1 MDILI
6 TGGAG
11 YIGTT
16 LVPLLLG
23 MNHHVTVLDRLM
35 WGIDPIIP
43 FFRNEKFK
51 FIYGDVRDDSLVTSV
66 IKRKD
71 AVVHLAALVGLPA
84 CRNAKMETST
94 VNTDGTYNVYK
105 ALQKEQL
112 CVYASTVSIYGKNI
126 GTVTEKSTCLPLSL
140 YASTKY
146 EAENQIMQHHKS
158 VALRFATAF
167 GLSPRMR
174 LDLIVND
181 MTYQAVKNKSVVVYQ
196 PEYIRSSVHV
206 MDIAETILMSLL
218 NIHMEGQIYNVVSD
232 NYSKR
237 AICEEIKEQTGA
249 YFHYADIDGDGD
261 GRDCTVSAD
270 KIKGMGWYSRHSLK
284 SGIAEMVT
292 AFPNW
297 SIPNHHRNA

>member
-1 MDILI
+1 MDILL

-16 LVPLLLG
+16 LVPLLLDDG
-23 MNHHVTVLDRLM
+23 HRVTVMDRLM

-43 FFRNEKFK
+43 FFRNERFK
-51 FIYGDVRDDSLVTSV
+51 FIYGDVREFPLVASAA
-66 IKRKD
+66 KGKD
-71 AVVHLAALVGLPA
+71 AIVHLAALVGLPA
-84 CRNAKMETST
+84 CRLSKTDAITTN
-94 VNTDGTYNVYK
+94 VDGTYNVHK
-105 ALQKEQL
+105 ALSKDQL
-112 CVYASTVSIYGKNI
+112 CVYASTVSLYGKNI
-126 GTVTEKSTCLPLSL
+126 GRVTEESTGLPLSL

-146 EAENQIMQHHKS
+146 EAETQIMQHPKS
-158 VALRFATAF
+158 TALRFATAY

-181 MTYQAVKNKSVVVYQ
+181 ITYQAVKNKSVIVYQ

-206 MDIAETILMSLL
+206 VDIARAISRSLAYT
-218 NIHMEGQIYNVVSD
+218 HMQGQVYNVVSE

-237 AICEEIKEQTGA
+237 TICEEIKEQTGA
-249 YFHYADIDGDGD
+249 YFHYAGFDGDGD

-270 KIKGMGWYSRHSLK
+270 KIKAAGWSPLYYLTK
-284 SGIAEMVT
+284 GIAEMVM

-297 SIPNHHRNA
+297 AASNSHRNA